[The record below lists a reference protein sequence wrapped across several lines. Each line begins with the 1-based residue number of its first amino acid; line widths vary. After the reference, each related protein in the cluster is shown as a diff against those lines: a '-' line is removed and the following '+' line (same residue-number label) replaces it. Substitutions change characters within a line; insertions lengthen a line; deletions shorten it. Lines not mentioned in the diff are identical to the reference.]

1 MKENEE
7 LEQLDRQK
15 LMTNIDILPVVQK
28 DLCWYGT
35 RGIGDISLYN
45 NHTSIPYQPLS
56 NSKPFLK
63 GREVGWN

>member
-45 NHTSIPYQPLS
+45 NHTSTIPAS
-56 NSKPFLK
+56 
-63 GREVGWN
+63 